1 MLAHRGLAAD
11 FCAMMMAPPGINETA
26 LWQEVE
32 FGAYGADLPIWTE
45 LADETGGPVLELGA
59 GAGRTALHL
68 AGHGH
73 EVIAL
78 ERDPDLVAALER
90 STERDGTSIHVLE
103 VDLSSPS
110 EIDAPVR
117 PALAI
122 GPLHVIQ
129 LIDPSARGALLARLS
144 ELIGPGGRL
153 ALTVV
158 DEESMMSA
166 HPSST
171 RILPDMRELDG
182 WVYSSEPLDPG
193 RIRRAHRAADSGA
206 LLTRARSIASVHDE
220 TLQRLTPEA
229 LEREGERAGFKPAP
243 RRRISYGPG
252 EADSLLVVLEVPE

>member
-1 MLAHRGLAAD
+1 MT
-11 FCAMMMAPPGINETA
+11 MAPPGINEAA

-32 FGAYGADLPIWTE
+32 FGAYGADLPIWIK

-59 GAGRTALHL
+59 GAGRIALRL

-73 EVIAL
+73 GVIAL

-90 STERDGTSIHVLE
+90 SAERGGTSIHVMS
-103 VDLSSPS
+103 VDLSLPS
-110 EIDAPVR
+110 EIDTPLR

-129 LIDPSARGALLARLS
+129 LIDPSTRGALLARLG
-144 ELIGPGGRL
+144 ELIGPGGRV

-171 RILPDMRELDG
+171 RILPDRRELDG
-182 WVYSSEPLDPG
+182 WVYSSEPLW
-193 RIRRAHRAADSGA
+193 IQV
-206 LLTRARSIASVHDE
+206 ASDTFTV
-220 TLQRLTPEA
+220 R
-229 LEREGERAGFKPAP
+229 
-243 RRRISYGPG
+243 
-252 EADSLLVVLEVPE
+252 

>member
-1 MLAHRGLAAD
+1 MT
-11 FCAMMMAPPGINETA
+11 MAPPGINETA

-45 LADETGGPVLELGA
+45 LANETGGPVLELGA

-90 STERDGTSIHVLE
+90 STERGGTSIHVLR
-103 VDLSSPS
+103 VDLGSPS

-158 DEESMMSA
+158 DEESMMSTD
-166 HPSST
+166 PSST

-182 WVYSSEPLDPG
+182 WVYSSEPLWIQVASDVLTVR
-193 RIRRAHRAADSGA
+193 RIRERVSPAGA
-206 LLTRARSIASVHDE
+206 LDRSVHDE

-252 EADSLLVVLEVPE
+252 EADSLLVLLEVPE